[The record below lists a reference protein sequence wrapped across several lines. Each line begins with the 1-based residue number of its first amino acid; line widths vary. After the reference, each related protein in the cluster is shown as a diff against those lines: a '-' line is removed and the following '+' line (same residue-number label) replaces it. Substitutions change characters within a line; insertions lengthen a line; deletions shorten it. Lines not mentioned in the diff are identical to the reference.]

1 MHRAALDWITAE
13 VAAREQQL
21 QARNDETVTAQVE
34 SLRLS
39 TDRRRLWL
47 QQQIQE
53 GRSASIVRMRRV
65 QLSRLE
71 AEHEVKHA
79 KLQSKRGVSVGNRVV
94 AAGLVLPR
102 RLD

>member
-71 AEHEVKHA
+71 AKHEVKA
-79 KLQSKRGVSVGNRVV
+79 RKAPVQTRCQR
-94 AAGLVLPR
+94 
-102 RLD
+102 